1 MVKEYKLIYIDYNII
16 NKTSAIVNF
25 YVMLKKYGVFMKT
38 YIENYK
44 LIHFLNKYLSYFRK
58 ILAKITKR
66 ITYS

>member
-1 MVKEYKLIYIDYNII
+1 MVKDYILIYIDYNII
-16 NKTSAIVNF
+16 NKTSAIVKLH
-25 YVMLKKYGVFMKT
+25 VILKKYLFFMKT

>member
-1 MVKEYKLIYIDYNII
+1 MVKDYILIYIDYNII

-44 LIHFLNKYLSYFRK
+44 LIHILNKYLSYFRIK
-58 ILAKITKR
+58 LAKITKR
-66 ITYS
+66 ITFS

>member
-1 MVKEYKLIYIDYNII
+1 MVKEYKFIYIDYNII

-38 YIENYK
+38 YIKNYK

>member
-1 MVKEYKLIYIDYNII
+1 MVKDYILIYIDYNII
-16 NKTSAIVNF
+16 NKTSAIVKLH
-25 YVMLKKYGVFMKT
+25 VILKKYGVFMKT
-38 YIENYK
+38 YIKNYK

>member
-1 MVKEYKLIYIDYNII
+1 MVKDYILIYIDYNII

>member
-1 MVKEYKLIYIDYNII
+1 VVKEYKLIYIDYNII